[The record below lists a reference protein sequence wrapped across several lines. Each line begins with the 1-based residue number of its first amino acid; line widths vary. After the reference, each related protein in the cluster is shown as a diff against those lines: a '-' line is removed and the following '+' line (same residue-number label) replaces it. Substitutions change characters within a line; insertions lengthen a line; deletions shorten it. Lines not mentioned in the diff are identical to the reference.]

1 MNNKTY
7 KKPLHPALV
16 ILCDILCVGLV
27 LIIFALFHHV
37 IPRKVEPISDTLQKP
52 NPSSQP
58 VVSTTDDSNPSSSG
72 GAQGGSS
79 VEAHHE
85 PGDFSDKFPTYD
97 TGKGALYSHQGDNF
111 KVAINKYQENNVTY
125 FVADVWVKN
134 ISAFRTAFAKG
145 EFVKGYAELPVNMA
159 NDNNAVFAISGD
171 YCGARASG
179 VVIRNG
185 VLYRDSVNSDVCV
198 LFNDG
203 TMETYSKNEFDLY
216 KISNN
221 NIWQAWAFGPE
232 LLDNGKALTDIKSSI
247 WRKNPR
253 SAIGYYEPGH
263 YCFVT
268 VDGRQPGYSD
278 GMTLDELSALFASLG
293 CKTAFNLDGGA
304 TAEMVF
310 EGQVV
315 NRPYDGGRRSSDI
328 ICF

>member
-1 MNNKTY
+1 MNHRTY

-27 LIIFALFHHV
+27 LVIFALFHHV
-37 IPRKVEPISDTLQKP
+37 IPKKVEPISDTLRNT
-52 NPSSQP
+52 NPPSRSVSGTGVEGGGPASPSQG
-58 VVSTTDDSNPSSSG
+58 VASG
-72 GAQGGSS
+72 GTLYES
-79 VEAHHE
+79 
-85 PGDFSDKFPTYD
+85 GDFSAGFPAYD
-97 TGKGALYSHQGDNF
+97 TGEGALYSYQGDDF
-111 KVAINKYQENNVTY
+111 KVAIRKYQENNVTY

-145 EFVKGYAELPVNMA
+145 EFATGHIELPVDMA
-159 NDNNAVFAISGD
+159 NSNNAVFAISGD

-179 VVIRNG
+179 VVVRNG

-198 LFNDG
+198 LFIDG
-203 TMETYSKNEFDLY
+203 TMETYSKDEFDLY
-216 KISNN
+216 SISNN
-221 NIWQAWAFGPE
+221 NIWQAWSFGPE

-253 SAIGYYEPGH
+253 SAMGYYEPGH

-310 EGQVV
+310 EGKVV
-315 NRPYDGGRRSSDI
+315 NQPYNGGRKSSDI